1 MVPQGCRALRG
12 CWAAPAT
19 PVPKVEGSDWGNWDQ
34 LPLARQD
41 LTRKHRNC
49 IPEIQETLG
58 WFPGG
63 LRLFLEW
70 SEVHKGA
77 VIETAPETQAVWLVF
92 MG

>member
-1 MVPQGCRALRG
+1 MDAGLHLLPQCQRQ
-12 CWAAPAT
+12 
-19 PVPKVEGSDWGNWDQ
+19 GSDWGNWDQ

-49 IPEIQETLG
+49 ILEIQEIQETLG

-70 SEVHKGA
+70 LEVHKGA
-77 VIETAPETQAVWLVF
+77 VIETAPETQAVGLVF